1 MQGPRNECRSCVPGL
16 SALPPA
22 AEEDIK
28 RVVGQRLSAFKVP
41 TRVFVTEALP
51 KGPTGKISRRFMV
64 DAFINKKPQEEGGRD
79 GVAAAALPAG
89 VGGCWC

>member
-1 MQGPRNECRSCVPGL
+1 M
-16 SALPPA
+16 
-22 AEEDIK
+22 
-28 RVVGQRLSAFKVP
+28 VGQRLSAFKVP